1 MPHAAIPTVLTHE
14 GGVMVTKR
22 VSPVKKT
29 TRRKAAAEL
38 TDSGAMMVL
47 ESAPSEMTASTS
59 IDPDTRRQLVAAEA
73 YFRAERRGFAAGRE
87 VDDWVAAVMALG
99 KRPPQAQGG

>member
-1 MPHAAIPTVLTHE
+1 
-14 GGVMVTKR
+14 MVTKR

-38 TDSGAMMVL
+38 TDSAAMMVL
-47 ESAPSEMTASTS
+47 ESAEMTASTS

-73 YFRAERRGFAAGRE
+73 YFRAERRGFAAGSE
-87 VDDWVAAVMALG
+87 LDDWVAAEMAVDMRL
-99 KRPPQAQGG
+99 QQTQVA